1 MRSTIEAALTACA
14 ENSVKDGVRRFLTG
28 LSSDELNFI
37 ADFLGA
43 CIVESGELE
52 FNRVHV
58 TVRLAQF
65 QANRVRHSDQEHK
78 MLVLLEYLC
87 RSGMKPRPIPFRAK
101 QA

>member
-14 ENSVKDGVRRFLTG
+14 EDSLKGRVRRFLTG
-28 LSSDELNFI
+28 LSSDELYFI

-52 FNRVHV
+52 FKKVHV

-65 QANRVRHSDQEHK
+65 QANRVRRSDQEHK

-87 RSGMKPRPIPFRAK
+87 RSGMKPKPIQQSAK